1 MVCNVRNGRTVAFT
15 ESARH
20 RESARSRYKRPASG
34 SPVQTNELPAT
45 GRPRNSLGTLFACG
59 ARRRLMFHFKSSGAS
74 AMKSLQHSR
83 RGRMADSGDIPS
95 ASTTTVRGCNFT
107 SNSLTTPKL
116 PPPPRKAQYSSG
128 FSLELARAR
137 ELSAVTS
144 VNPSTLSQ
152 DNPNFRV
159 SHPVPPPKISPDAPV
174 CETTPAGKTRPAFW
188 VAVSTDPSKQPPA
201 IHALLPFGSTLTWR
215 ILDKSITIPS
225 SQGPKPAK
233 LCPPQR
239 TAARPPVAAAAP
251 TAFST
256 SLPSAQP

>member
-34 SPVQTNELPAT
+34 SPVQTNELLAT

-83 RGRMADSGDIPS
+83 RGRMADSGDIAS
-95 ASTTTVRGCNFT
+95 ANKTTVRECNFT
-107 SNSLTTPKL
+107 SNSVTTPKL

-137 ELSAVTS
+137 EPSAVTS

-159 SHPVPPPKISPDAPV
+159 SHPVPPPKISPAAPV
-174 CETTPAGKTRPAFW
+174 CETTPAGKTTPAFS
-188 VAVSTDPSKQPPA
+188 VSVSTAPTQQPPA
-201 IHALLPFGSTLTWR
+201 IHAPPPLGSTPPRR
-215 ILDKSITIPS
+215 IPHQPITIPS
-225 SQGPKPAK
+225 
-233 LCPPQR
+233 PP
-239 TAARPPVAAAAP
+239 PPN
-251 TAFST
+251 
-256 SLPSAQP
+256 